1 MYSNAFETAINHC
14 MLFEVGGFW
23 KVTPEVEA
31 GLISTPAQRKAVGYV
46 NDPDDTGGETK
57 FGISENANPDT
68 DITNLT
74 WSKAKAIYYTR
85 YWLAGSCDKLSTRLG
100 VLHLDCCVNHGVGRA
115 NKFLQRAL
123 SVPDDGQIGPIT
135 LNKAS
140 TVDQINL
147 CNLICNQRI
156 QFYHDI
162 VTNTPSQE
170 KFLGGWVRRAEEM
183 RKFTTSA
190 NQNI

>member
-1 MYSNAFETAINHC
+1 MFTDAFETAINHC

-57 FGISENANPDT
+57 FGISKNANPDT

-74 WSKAKAIYYTR
+74 WSKSKAIYYTR

-147 CNLICNQRI
+147 CNLICNQRV
-156 QFYHDI
+156 QFFHDI
-162 VTNTPSQE
+162 VTNKPSQE

>member
-1 MYSNAFETAINHC
+1 MFTDAFEIAINHC
-14 MLFEVGGFW
+14 MLYEVGGFW

-31 GLISTPAQRKAVGYV
+31 GLISTPEQRKAVGYV
-46 NDPDDTGGETK
+46 NDPDDSGGETK
-57 FGISENANPDT
+57 YGISKNANPDT

-85 YWLAGSCDKLSTRLG
+85 YWLAGSCDKLPSRLG
-100 VLHLDCCVNHGVGRA
+100 ILHLDGCVNHGVGKA
-115 NKFLQRAL
+115 SKFLQRAL

-135 LNKAS
+135 LSKANAA
-140 TVDQINL
+140 DQFTL
-147 CNLICNQRI
+147 CNSVCNQRI

-162 VTNTPSQE
+162 VTNKPSQE

-183 RKFTTSA
+183 RKFITSA